1 MEKTVG
7 ATTSHVYDGCRWCYA
22 VVQRRFGLCCRLCA
36 EEDARSP
43 PESPAALGEQA
54 ISPRQV
60 QDTHHAT
67 VEVHL
72 EAMV

>member
-1 MEKTVG
+1 M
-7 ATTSHVYDGCRWCYA
+7 
-22 VVQRRFGLCCRLCA
+22 VQRRFGLCCRLCA